1 MSKKF
6 KRLSAVILAVVMMLG
21 STVMASAATMHVYI
35 REWTQGTSS
44 NTYLGTPN
52 PNPNG
57 LKSPAFTVTSVNS
70 NGTYKDALELAEEQ
84 EKAEFVW
91 DKKNPEYLTAL
102 AVKNDNGN
110 VIYSKTNNG
119 ENQNPIYDADHKMTG
134 ATWVG
139 SSWMWYPGN
148 NLKLADTSSYPDTT
162 LGKTQV
168 PSSDEFSLVLSYDTT
183 HFKWGTALGGN
194 N

>member
-35 REWTQGTSS
+35 REWIQGNTS

-52 PNPNG
+52 PTPDG
-57 LKSPAFTVTSVNS
+57 LSNLAFTVTGVKSD
-70 NGTYKDALELAEEQ
+70 GTYKDALERARKQGLINLS
-84 EKAEFVW
+84 W
-91 DKKNPEYLTAL
+91 DSKNPEYLTAL
-102 AVKNDNGN
+102 AVKNADGD

-119 ENQNPIYDADHKMTG
+119 ENKNPIYDGTTMTG

-148 NLKLADTSSYPDTT
+148 KLTLEDTSSYPQTT
-162 LGKTQV
+162 LGGTKV
-168 PSSDEFSLVLSYDTT
+168 PSDAEFSLVLSYDTT

>member
-1 MSKKF
+1 MRKTFKKLAALALASAMT
-6 KRLSAVILAVVMMLG
+6 LS
-21 STVMASAATMHVYI
+21 SSVMASAATMNVYI

-52 PNPNG
+52 PNPDG
-57 LKSPAFTVTSVNS
+57 LSSPAFTVTGVNS
-70 NGTYKDALELAEEQ
+70 NKTYKDALKLAESQGKVTLGWNE
-84 EKAEFVW
+84 
-91 DKKNPEYLTAL
+91 DYPEYLTSL
-102 AVKNDNGN
+102 AVKKNGN

-119 ENQNPIYDADHKMTG
+119 ENKNPIYDGDKMTG

-148 NLKLADTSSYPDTT
+148 NLTLEDTSSYPDTT
-162 LGKTQV
+162 LAGTKV
-168 PSSDEFSLVLSYDTT
+168 PTTDEFSLVLSYDTT
-183 HFKWGTALGGN
+183 HFKWGTALEGN

>member
-35 REWTQGTSS
+35 REWTQGNSS

-57 LKSPAFTVTSVNS
+57 LSSPAFTVTGVNS
-70 NGTYKDALELAEEQ
+70 AGTYKDALELAETQ
-84 EKAEFVW
+84 KKVKLTW
-91 DKKNPEYLTAL
+91 DKSYPEYLTGL
-102 AVKNDNGN
+102 TVLGNG
-110 VIYSKTNNG
+110 YSKTNDGDNFD
-119 ENQNPIYDADHKMTG
+119 PIYDGNTMTG
-134 ATWVG
+134 ATWIG

-148 NLKLADTSSYPDTT
+148 NLTLEDTSSYPQTT
-162 LGKTQV
+162 LGGTKV
-168 PSSDEFSLVLSYDTT
+168 PSDAEFSLVLSYDTT
-183 HFKWGTALGGN
+183 HFKWGTALEGN

>member
-21 STVMASAATMHVYI
+21 STVMASAATMNVYI
-35 REWTQGTSS
+35 REWTQGNTS

-52 PNPNG
+52 PTPDG
-57 LKSPAFTVTSVNS
+57 LSNLAFTVTGVKS
-70 NGTYKDALELAEEQ
+70 NGTYKDALELAEKQGKVTLGWNKEY
-84 EKAEFVW
+84 
-91 DKKNPEYLTAL
+91 PEYLTSL
-102 AVKNDNGN
+102 AVNKNGKA
-110 VIYSKTNNG
+110 IYSKTNNG
-119 ENQNPIYDADHKMTG
+119 ENQNPIYDGETMTG

-148 NLKLADTSSYPDTT
+148 NLTLEDTSSYPQTT
-162 LGKTQV
+162 LGGTKV
-168 PSSDEFSLVLSYDTT
+168 PSDAEFSLVLSYDTT
-183 HFKWGTALGGN
+183 HFKWGTALEGN

>member
-1 MSKKF
+1 MRKTFKKLAALALASAMT
-6 KRLSAVILAVVMMLG
+6 LS
-21 STVMASAATMHVYI
+21 SSVMASAATMKVYV
-35 REWTQGTSS
+35 RVWTQGNTS

-57 LKSPAFTVTSVNS
+57 LSSPAFTVTGVNS

-84 EKAEFVW
+84 EKADVVW

-102 AVKNDNGN
+102 AVKNEKGN
-110 VIYSKTNNG
+110 VLYSKTNNG
-119 ENQNPIYDADHKMTG
+119 ENKNPIYDGSTMTG

-148 NLKLADTSSYPDTT
+148 DGKLADTSSYPQTT
-162 LGKTQV
+162 LAGTKV

>member
-35 REWTQGTSS
+35 REWTQGNTS

-52 PNPNG
+52 PTPDG
-57 LKSPAFTVTSVNS
+57 LSNLAFTVTGVKSD
-70 NGTYKDALELAEEQ
+70 GTYKDALERARKQGLINLS
-84 EKAEFVW
+84 W
-91 DKKNPEYLTAL
+91 DSKNPEYLTAL
-102 AVKNDNGN
+102 AVKNADGD

-119 ENQNPIYDADHKMTG
+119 ENKNPIYDGTTMTG

-148 NLKLADTSSYPDTT
+148 DLTLENTSSYPQTT
-162 LGKTQV
+162 LAGTTV
-168 PSSDEFSLVLSYDTT
+168 PSTDEFSLVLSYDTT

>member
-1 MSKKF
+1 MRKTFKKLAALALASAMT
-6 KRLSAVILAVVMMLG
+6 LS
-21 STVMASAATMHVYI
+21 SSVMASAATMKVYV

-57 LKSPAFTVTSVNS
+57 LANPMFTVEDVDSD
-70 NGTYKDALELAEEQ
+70 GTYKDALEQAKKDGLINLS
-84 EKAEFVW
+84 W
-91 DKKNPEYLTAL
+91 DSKNPEYLTAL
-102 AVKNDNGN
+102 AVKDAKGN
-110 VIYSKTNNG
+110 VLYSKTNNG
-119 ENQNPIYDADHKMTG
+119 ENKNPIYNGTTMTG

-148 NLKLADTSSYPDTT
+148 DLTLENTSSYPQTT
-162 LGKTQV
+162 LAGTTV
-168 PSSDEFSLVLSYDTT
+168 PSTDEFSLVLSYDTT

>member
-21 STVMASAATMHVYI
+21 STVMASAATMNVYI
-35 REWTQGTSS
+35 REWTQGNSS

-52 PNPNG
+52 LTPDG
-57 LKSPAFTVTSVNS
+57 LSNLAFTVTGVKS
-70 NGTYKDALELAEEQ
+70 NGTYKDALKLAQ
-84 EKAEFVW
+84 SQGKVTLGW
-91 DKKNPEYLTAL
+91 DEDHPEYLTSL
-102 AVKNDNGN
+102 AVKKDGN

-119 ENQNPIYDADHKMTG
+119 ENKDPIYDGTTMTG

-148 NLKLADTSSYPDTT
+148 DLKLADTSSYPQTT
-162 LGKTQV
+162 LAGTKV
-168 PSSDEFSLVLSYDTT
+168 PSTDEFSLVLSYDTT

>member
-21 STVMASAATMHVYI
+21 TTVMASAATMHVYI
-35 REWTQGTSS
+35 REWTQGNTS

-52 PNPNG
+52 LTPDG
-57 LKSPAFTVTSVNS
+57 LSNLAFTVTGVKS
-70 NGTYKDALELAEEQ
+70 NGTYKDALKLAQ
-84 EKAEFVW
+84 SQGKVTLGW
-91 DKKNPEYLTAL
+91 DEDHPEYLTSL
-102 AVKNDNGN
+102 AVKKDGN

-119 ENQNPIYDADHKMTG
+119 ENKDPIYDGTTMTG

-148 NLKLADTSSYPDTT
+148 KLTLEDTSSYPQTT
-162 LGKTQV
+162 LGGTKV
-168 PSSDEFSLVLSYDTT
+168 PSDAEFSLVLSYDTT
-183 HFKWGTALGGN
+183 HFKWGTALEGN

>member
-21 STVMASAATMHVYI
+21 TTVMASAATMHVYI
-35 REWTQGTSS
+35 REWTQGNTS

-52 PNPNG
+52 PTPDG
-57 LKSPAFTVTSVNS
+57 LSNLAFTVTGVKSD
-70 NGTYKDALELAEEQ
+70 GTYKDALERARKQGLINLS
-84 EKAEFVW
+84 W
-91 DKKNPEYLTAL
+91 DSKNPEYLTAL
-102 AVKNDNGN
+102 AVKNEKGN

-119 ENQNPIYDADHKMTG
+119 ENKNPIYDGTTMTG

-148 NLKLADTSSYPDTT
+148 DLTLADTSSYPQTT
-162 LGKTQV
+162 LGGTKV
-168 PSSDEFSLVLSYDTT
+168 PSDAEFSLVLSYDTT

>member
-21 STVMASAATMHVYI
+21 STVMASAATMNVYI
-35 REWTQGTSS
+35 REWTQGNTS

-52 PNPNG
+52 PNPEG
-57 LKSPAFTVTSVNS
+57 LSSPAFTVTGVKSD
-70 NGTYKDALELAEEQ
+70 GTYKDALERARKQGLINLS
-84 EKAEFVW
+84 W
-91 DKKNPEYLTAL
+91 DSKNPEYLTAL
-102 AVKNDNGN
+102 AVKNADGD

-119 ENQNPIYDADHKMTG
+119 ENKNPIYDGTTMTG

-148 NLKLADTSSYPDTT
+148 KLTLEDTSSYPQTT
-162 LGKTQV
+162 LGGPKV
-168 PSSDEFSLVLSYDTT
+168 PSDAEFSLVLSYDTT

>member
-1 MSKKF
+1 MRKTFKKLAALALASAMT
-6 KRLSAVILAVVMMLG
+6 LS
-21 STVMASAATMHVYI
+21 SSVMASAATMNVYI

-57 LKSPAFTVTSVNS
+57 LKSPAFTVTGVNS

-91 DKKNPEYLTAL
+91 DEKHPEYLTAVTVL
-102 AVKNDNGN
+102 GNG
-110 VIYSKTNNG
+110 YSKTNKG
-119 ENQNPIYDADHKMTG
+119 ENQNPIYDGSTMTG

-148 NLKLADTSSYPDTT
+148 KLTLEDTSSYPQTT
-162 LGKTQV
+162 LGGTKV
-168 PSSDEFSLVLSYDTT
+168 PTDDEFSLVLSYDTT

>member
-35 REWTQGTSS
+35 REWTQGNTS

-52 PNPNG
+52 PNPEG
-57 LKSPAFTVTSVNS
+57 LSSLAFTVTGVKSD
-70 NGTYKDALELAEEQ
+70 GTYKDALERARKQGLINLS
-84 EKAEFVW
+84 W
-91 DKKNPEYLTAL
+91 DSKNPEYLTAL
-102 AVKNDNGN
+102 AVKNEKGN

-119 ENQNPIYDADHKMTG
+119 ENKNPIYDGTTMTG

-139 SSWMWYPGN
+139 SSWMWYTGSDLT
-148 NLKLADTSSYPDTT
+148 LKDTSSYPQTT
-162 LGKTQV
+162 LGGTKV
-168 PSSDEFSLVLSYDTT
+168 PSKADFSIVLSYDTT
-183 HFKWGTALGGN
+183 HFKWGTALEGN

>member
-1 MSKKF
+1 MRKTFKKLAALALASAMT
-6 KRLSAVILAVVMMLG
+6 LS
-21 STVMASAATMHVYI
+21 SSVMASAATMKVYV

-57 LKSPAFTVTSVNS
+57 LANPMFTVEDVDSD
-70 NGTYKDALELAEEQ
+70 GTYKDALEQAKEDGLINLS
-84 EKAEFVW
+84 W
-91 DKKNPEYLTAL
+91 DSKNPEYLTAL
-102 AVKNDNGN
+102 AVKNKKGD

-119 ENQNPIYDADHKMTG
+119 ENKNPIYNGTTMTG

-148 NLKLADTSSYPDTT
+148 NLKLADTSSYPQTT
-162 LGKTQV
+162 LAGTKV
-168 PSSDEFSLVLSYDTT
+168 PSTDEFSLVLSYDTT
-183 HFKWGTALGGN
+183 HFKWGTALEGN

>member
-21 STVMASAATMHVYI
+21 STVMASAATMNVYI
-35 REWTQGTSS
+35 REWTQGNTS

-52 PNPNG
+52 PNPEG
-57 LKSPAFTVTSVNS
+57 LSSPAFTVTGVNS
-70 NGTYKDALELAEEQ
+70 NKTYKDALKLAESQ
-84 EKAEFVW
+84 GKVTLGW
-91 DKKNPEYLTAL
+91 DEDHPEYLTSL
-102 AVKNDNGN
+102 AVKKDGN

-119 ENQNPIYDADHKMTG
+119 ENQNPIYDGDKMTG

-148 NLKLADTSSYPDTT
+148 NLTLKDTSSYPDKT
-162 LGKTQV
+162 LAQVKV
-168 PSSDEFSLVLSYDTT
+168 PSKNEFSLVLSYDTT
-183 HFKWGTALGGN
+183 HFKWGTALEGN

>member
-21 STVMASAATMHVYI
+21 STVMASAATMNVYI
-35 REWTQGTSS
+35 REWTQGNSS

-52 PNPNG
+52 PNPDG
-57 LKSPAFTVTSVNS
+57 LSSPAFTVTGVNS
-70 NGTYKDALELAEEQ
+70 AGTYKDALKLAESQ
-84 EKAEFVW
+84 GKVTLGW
-91 DKKNPEYLTAL
+91 DKDHPEYLTSL
-102 AVKNDNGN
+102 AVKKNGN

-119 ENQNPIYDADHKMTG
+119 ENQNPKYDDNDNMTG

-139 SSWMWYPGN
+139 SSWMWYSGS
-148 NLKLADTSSYPDTT
+148 NLTLEDTSSYPQTT
-162 LGKTQV
+162 LGGTKV
-168 PSSDEFSLVLSYDTT
+168 PSDAEFSLVLSYDTT
-183 HFKWGTALGGN
+183 HFKWGTALEGN

>member
-1 MSKKF
+1 MRKTFKKLAALALASAMT
-6 KRLSAVILAVVMMLG
+6 LS
-21 STVMASAATMHVYI
+21 SSVMASAATMNVYI

-57 LKSPAFTVTSVNS
+57 LKSPAFTVTGVNS

-84 EKAEFVW
+84 EKADVVW

-102 AVKNDNGN
+102 AVKNEKGN
-110 VIYSKTNNG
+110 VLYSKTNNG
-119 ENQNPIYDADHKMTG
+119 ENKNPIYDGSTMTG

-148 NLKLADTSSYPDTT
+148 DVKLADTSSYPQTT
-162 LGKTQV
+162 LAGTKV
-168 PSSDEFSLVLSYDTT
+168 PSTDEFSLVLSYDTT

>member
-1 MSKKF
+1 MRKTFKKLAALALASAMT
-6 KRLSAVILAVVMMLG
+6 LS
-21 STVMASAATMHVYI
+21 SSVMASAATMNVYI

-57 LKSPAFTVTSVNS
+57 VKSPAFTVTGVNS
-70 NGTYKDALELAEEQ
+70 NGTYKDALELAERQKKVELTWD
-84 EKAEFVW
+84 EKH
-91 DKKNPEYLTAL
+91 PEYLTAL
-102 AVKNDNGN
+102 TVDD
-110 VIYSKTNNG
+110 YSKENDG
-119 ENQNPIYDADHKMTG
+119 SNQNPIYDGNTMTG

-148 NLKLADTSSYPDTT
+148 NLTLEDTSSYPDTT
-162 LGKTQV
+162 LAGTKV
-168 PSSDEFSLVLSYDTT
+168 PTTDEFSLVLSYDTT
-183 HFKWGTALGGN
+183 HFKWGTALEGN

>member
-21 STVMASAATMHVYI
+21 STVMASAATMNVYI
-35 REWTQGTSS
+35 REWTQGNSS

-57 LKSPAFTVTSVNS
+57 LSSPAFTVTGVNS
-70 NGTYKDALELAEEQ
+70 AGTYKDALV
-84 EKAEFVW
+84 KAQK
-91 DKKNPEYLTAL
+91 DKLVKLTWNKDYPEYLTCL
-102 AVKNDNGN
+102 TVLGNG
-110 VIYSKTNNG
+110 YSKTNDGANYDA
-119 ENQNPIYDADHKMTG
+119 IYDGNTMTG
-134 ATWVG
+134 ATWIG

-148 NLKLADTSSYPDTT
+148 NLTLEDTSSYPQTT
-162 LGKTQV
+162 LGGTKV
-168 PSSDEFSLVLSYDTT
+168 PSDAEFSLVLSYDTT
-183 HFKWGTALGGN
+183 HFKWGTALEGN

>member
-21 STVMASAATMHVYI
+21 STVMASAATMNVYI
-35 REWTQGTSS
+35 REWTQGNTS

-52 PNPNG
+52 PNPEG
-57 LKSPAFTVTSVNS
+57 LSSPAFTVTGVKSDE
-70 NGTYKDALELAEEQ
+70 TYKDALERARKQGLINLSWES
-84 EKAEFVW
+84 
-91 DKKNPEYLTAL
+91 KNPEYLTAL
-102 AVKNDNGN
+102 AVKNADGD

-119 ENQNPIYDADHKMTG
+119 ENKNPIYNGTTMTG

-139 SSWMWYPGN
+139 SSWMWYSGS
-148 NLKLADTSSYPDTT
+148 NLTLKDTSSYPQTT
-162 LGKTQV
+162 LGGTKV
-168 PSSDEFSLVLSYDTT
+168 PSDAEFSLVLSYDTT
-183 HFKWGTALGGN
+183 HFKWGTALEGN